1 MNVHKCAWVHGC
13 ADEDEYTWIY
23 MSVESRAQPIMLKI
37 LPIMLLS
44 TAQKV
49 TQYAWSILWLNC
61 CTELY
66 HSSYTIVLF
75 LWLHYSI
82 VRLQPVALN
91 IMLCCSTLMFDL
103 LCSWENFC
111 PTLCQVDMTTTVY
124 HKGFI
129 RIFIYKSG
137 DRCVNNS
144 NDNDF

>member
-13 ADEDEYTWIY
+13 ADEDEYTWVWK
-23 MSVESRAQPIMLKI
+23 VEPSLLCSKFYLLCFWALLKK
-37 LPIMLLS
+37 LPNMHG
-44 TAQKV
+44 
-49 TQYAWSILWLNC
+49 QYYGYNC

-111 PTLCQVDMTTTVY
+111 PTLCQVDMTTIVY

-129 RIFIYKSG
+129 KIFIYKSG